1 MEEILNIPK
10 IYTANAEFMAVVATI
25 LVYRRFLPRKP
36 LKYLLTLAALGAC
49 YGIIRVFQLICQEND
64 GVIWLAAMTGTVLT
78 MVVIIKIVLNIK
90 WHLAFYIGARTFM
103 WAELAAS
110 FSWQLWHFYTF
121 GKGVAG
127 SPKAGMIF
135 SLVVYA
141 VVLMLYF
148 FLESRQLP
156 KDKNNLKVTASH
168 GNVAFAWTITL
179 LLFTL
184 SNLSFLLRDNPFS
197 GTSTTDIFYIRTL
210 SDIVGVVMG
219 QMFHLQKCDTERR
232 EENAAFQTVLR
243 NQYIQFRE
251 SKDNIEMI
259 NRKYHDLKHQ
269 LQILRETSNDEERTT
284 YIDEIQQGIE
294 RYEAE
299 NKTGNNVLDTV
310 LASKQSRCLNENITM
325 TVVADGTLINR
336 LSVMDICTIFGNAL
350 DNAIEYELKVKE
362 QEKRLIH
369 VTLAEKNGF
378 ACILVENYYEGS
390 AISKGSLPETT
401 KHNKKYHG
409 FGLRSVKYTCEKY
422 GGYINTS
429 VRDGWFRL
437 EMIIPKA

>member
-1 MEEILNIPK
+1 MIKILDIPK
-10 IYTANAEFMAVVATI
+10 IYTANAEFMAVLATI
-25 LVYRRFLPRKP
+25 LVYRLFLPKKP
-36 LKYLLTLAALGAC
+36 LKCLLVLAELGAC
-49 YGIIRVFQLICQEND
+49 YGLIRVFQLICQEHD
-64 GVIWLAAMTGTVLT
+64 DFIWLAAMACAVLT
-78 MVVIIKIVLNIK
+78 MIVTIKLVLDMK
-90 WHLAFYIGARTFM
+90 WRVAFYIGARTFM

-110 FSWQLWHFYTF
+110 FSWQVWHFYTF
-121 GKGVAG
+121 ARDEAQSAG
-127 SPKAGMIF
+127 FGMVFALTVNAI
-135 SLVVYA
+135 
-141 VVLMLYF
+141 MLACYC

-156 KDKNNLKVTASH
+156 KEKNNLKVTASY

-197 GTSTTDIFYIRTL
+197 GTSVTDIFYIRTL

-269 LQILRETSNDEERTT
+269 LQILRETSNEEERAT

-310 LASKQSRCLNENITM
+310 LASKQSRCLNEHITM
-325 TVVADGTLINR
+325 TVVADGTLVNR

-369 VTLAEKNGF
+369 VTLTEKNGF

-390 AISKGSLPETT
+390 AISNGSLPETT
-401 KHNKKYHG
+401 KHNKQYHG

-422 GGYINTS
+422 GGYINTG

>member
-1 MEEILNIPK
+1 MSKKSWAIKRYICLCLLLMFPLCSAAEEETVKVTIVDSLMFQVDEPSCSVPYGGDVSFRLTMRAGYTVASCSYEDYAVSGQDG
-10 IYTANAEFMAVVATI
+10 IYT
-25 LVYRRFLPRKP
+25 
-36 LKYLLTLAALGAC
+36 LTLHHVTRPG
-49 YGIIRVFQLICQEND
+49 RV
-64 GVIWLAAMTGTVLT
+64 T
-78 MVVIIKIVLNIK
+78 
-90 WHLAFYIGARTFM
+90 
-103 WAELAAS
+103 
-110 FSWQLWHFYTF
+110 
-121 GKGVAG
+121 
-127 SPKAGMIF
+127 
-135 SLVVYA
+135 
-141 VVLMLYF
+141 
-148 FLESRQLP
+148 
-156 KDKNNLKVTASH
+156 VTASAAPQEANTNPTFTCAIRYIFNDGTVREKTEEYTLSY

-197 GTSTTDIFYIRTL
+197 GTSATDIFYIRTL

-269 LQILRETSNDEERTT
+269 LQILRETSNDEERST

>member
-64 GVIWLAAMTGTVLT
+64 GVIWLAAMTGAVLT

-141 VVLMLYF
+141 VVLMFYF
-148 FLESRQLP
+148 FLESSQLP
-156 KDKNNLKVTASH
+156 KDKNNLKVTASY

-197 GTSTTDIFYIRTL
+197 GTSATDIFYIRTL

-369 VTLAEKNGF
+369 VTLAERNGF